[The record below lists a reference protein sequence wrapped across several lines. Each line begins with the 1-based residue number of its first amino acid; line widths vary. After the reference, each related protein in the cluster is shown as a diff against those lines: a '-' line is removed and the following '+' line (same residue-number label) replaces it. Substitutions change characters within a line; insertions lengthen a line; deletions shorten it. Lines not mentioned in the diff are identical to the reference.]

1 MEFTDKINIV
11 MHHSSQGMYKK
22 NILSKSLNMEVLKSS
37 LSILLIFFL
46 LVVGS
51 RVVGYFE
58 QAAEGYIDPGI
69 IMSVVALRFPD
80 FITLLIPLSF
90 FLGILITVSR
100 LYAEREIYG
109 FFSIGLAPIDLVRFL
124 APQAII
130 YFLITLIL
138 SLYVAPYTKALSQEM
153 LSIDSFEEQIEALQ
167 SKKLFSLK
175 DGSGFIYVEDAEETS
190 LKGVKLFQP
199 NGDNSFLVLADE
211 LIVKENGNDL
221 DLNFLDGSLYKG
233 IFSNSSQLVSTF
245 GEFKLSLDG
254 NVNQISG
261 VSLSKIFDYSSTS
274 DSASLQWSISIPFT
288 IIVLLFMGVYMGAVK
303 PRQGRFSVILPG
315 MLVYVTY
322 LSLLIYGRE
331 SIADNPSSG
340 IGLWWVHLLFCI
352 FLVCYIFKDNISF
365 NNTSAISIRE
375 NIYLKYLTGIT
386 LILLFLWLVI

>member
-130 YFLITLIL
+130 YFVITLIL

-340 IGLWWVHLLFCI
+340 IGLWWVHLLFCV

>member
-58 QAAEGYIDPGI
+58 QAAEGYIDPSI

-130 YFLITLIL
+130 YFVITLIL

-254 NVNQISG
+254 DVNQISG

-340 IGLWWVHLLFCI
+340 IGLWWVHLLFCV

>member
-130 YFLITLIL
+130 YFVITLIL

-175 DGSGFIYVEDAEETS
+175 DGGGFIYVEDAEETD

-221 DLNFLDGSLYKG
+221 DLNFLDGSMYKG

-254 NVNQISG
+254 DVNQISG

-288 IIVLLFMGVYMGAVK
+288 IIILLFLAVYMGAVK

-315 MLVYVTY
+315 MLVYVMY

-331 SIADNPSSG
+331 LIADNPTSG
-340 IGLWWVHLLFCI
+340 IGLWWVHILFCL
-352 FLVCYIFKDNISF
+352 FLISYIFKDNISF
-365 NNTSAISIRE
+365 NNSSAISIKE

>member
-130 YFLITLIL
+130 YFVITLIL

-175 DGSGFIYVEDAEETS
+175 DGGGFIYVEDAEETN

-221 DLNFLDGSLYKG
+221 DLNFLDGSMYKG

-254 NVNQISG
+254 DVNQISG

-288 IIVLLFMGVYMGAVK
+288 IIILLFMGVYMGAVK

-331 SIADNPSSG
+331 SIADNLTSG
-340 IGLWWVHLLFCI
+340 IGLWWVHFLFCL

-365 NNTSAISIRE
+365 NNSSAISIKE
-375 NIYLKYLTGIT
+375 NIYLKYLTGIA
-386 LILLFLWLVI
+386 LILLFLWLMI

>member
-58 QAAEGYIDPGI
+58 QAAEGYIDPSI

-288 IIVLLFMGVYMGAVK
+288 IIVLLLMGVYMGAVK

-340 IGLWWVHLLFCI
+340 IGLWWVHLLFCL
-352 FLVCYIFKDNISF
+352 FTVCYIFKDNISF
-365 NNTSAISIRE
+365 NNASAVSIRE